1 MQYIFQEISNLYS
14 LCKEKIFFGHTHSLC
29 SLWFLLLFTHTHCA
43 LWYARLSS
51 LCIIEQN
58 PPQVL
63 LDLCIFTKIYI
74 YIYINKTQTFFV
86 SLIVLPTKQKFIFF
100 SWFQVQFYYF
110 SLHPIGEDPWA
121 KVIKFFI
128 AQSIYN
134 TSISIPWWTRTTIL
148 LWKGIGFSF
157 TQKIFFFHVK
167 RYPKITKLISSS
179 LTRKSN

>member
-29 SLWFLLLFTHTHCA
+29 SLWFLLLFTHAHCA

-58 PPQVL
+58 PPPIL
-63 LDLCIFTKIYI
+63 LDLCTFTKEKKK
-74 YIYINKTQTFFV
+74 NHQQNPNLFV

-100 SWFQVQFYYF
+100 SWFHVQFYYF

-148 LWKGIGFSF
+148 IWKGIGFSF
-157 TQKIFFFHVK
+157 TQKIFFFSMSK
-167 RYPKITKLISSS
+167 DIQK
-179 LTRKSN
+179 

>member
-1 MQYIFQEISNLYS
+1 MV
-14 LCKEKIFFGHTHSLC
+14 
-29 SLWFLLLFTHTHCA
+29 THTHYAHCGFFFFSHILTAHCDMLVFLHFASLNKTPHKFYLICA
-43 LWYARLSS
+43 FLPKY
-51 LCIIEQN
+51 
-58 PPQVL
+58 
-63 LDLCIFTKIYI
+63 IYI
-74 YIYINKTQTFFV
+74 YIYQQNPNLFL

-100 SWFQVQFYYF
+100 SWFQVQFCYF

-179 LTRKSN
+179 STRKSN

>member
-1 MQYIFQEISNLYS
+1 MLIVVSSSFHTYS
-14 LCKEKIFFGHTHSLC
+14 LRTVICSSFFTLHHWTKPPTS
-29 SLWFLLLFTHTHCA
+29 STWFVHF
-43 LWYARLSS
+43 Y
-51 LCIIEQN
+51 QN
-58 PPQVL
+58 
-63 LDLCIFTKIYI
+63 IYI

-100 SWFQVQFYYF
+100 SWFQVQFCYF

-157 TQKIFFFHVK
+157 TQKIFFF
-167 RYPKITKLISSS
+167 PCQKISK
-179 LTRKSN
+179 NN